1 MQVTDEEG
9 MSDKQTSP
17 GAGEQPGSQED
28 RQAGDTAAA
37 AQASESPA
45 ETPEAQAAPSG
56 GATEDAVDPAAR
68 VAELE
73 AELDKAR
80 GEAAEA
86 RDQML
91 RTLADMDN
99 LRKRTARDLENA
111 HKYALEKFAL
121 ELLPVRDSLELGLDA
136 ASDDAADVAKLREG
150 TELTL
155 KMLTTALEKHGI
167 AEVAPQGE
175 KFNPDLHQAMA
186 TQPSAEV
193 APDHVMNVYQKG
205 YTLNERLLRP
215 ALVIV
220 SAAPPQGGGEA

>member
-1 MQVTDEEG
+1 MQLTDEEG
-9 MSDKQTSP
+9 MSDKQTAH
-17 GAGEQPGSQED
+17 GAAEESVSEVD
-28 RQAGDTAAA
+28 RETGAA
-37 AQASESPA
+37 AQASETPA
-45 ETPEAQAAPSG
+45 EPPEAEGAPHAAAPDAASG
-56 GATEDAVDPAAR
+56 PEAR
-68 VAELE
+68 VAKLE
-73 AELDKAR
+73 AELEKAR
-80 GEAAEA
+80 GEAAES
-86 RDQML
+86 RDQVL
-91 RTLADMDN
+91 RTLAEMDN

-111 HKYALEKFAL
+111 HKYALEKFAM

-150 TELTL
+150 SELTL
-155 KMLTTALEKHGI
+155 KMLTAALEKHGI

-193 APDHVMNVYQKG
+193 APDHVVTVYQKG

-220 SAAPPQGGGEA
+220 SAQPPSPAPDGEGT

>member
-9 MSDKQTSP
+9 MSDEQTAHEA
-17 GAGEQPGSQED
+17 AGNPGSDTGAEP
-28 RQAGDTAAA
+28 TAAA
-37 AQASESPA
+37 VETPA
-45 ETPEAQAAPSG
+45 ETPEVETAPSG
-56 GATEDAVDPAAR
+56 ATAAGADDPLVR
-68 VAELE
+68 VAQLESELE
-73 AELDKAR
+73 KAQ

-86 RDQML
+86 RDQAL
-91 RTLADMDN
+91 RTLADMEN

-121 ELLPVRDSLELGLDA
+121 ELLPVRDSLELGLAA
-136 ASDDAADVAKLREG
+136 ASDAAADVAKLREG
-150 TELTL
+150 AELTL
-155 KMLTTALEKHGI
+155 KMLTTALDKHGI

-186 TQPSAEV
+186 TQPSDEV
-193 APDHVMNVYQKG
+193 APDHVTTVYQKG

-220 SAAPPQGGGEA
+220 SAPPPPGDSGT

>member
-1 MQVTDEEG
+1 
-9 MSDKQTSP
+9 MSDEQTAP
-17 GAGEQPGSQED
+17 GAAQDAGPDTD
-28 RQAGDTAAA
+28 RQAQDAEQVTEAPGTRETPVETTVEAASAAA
-37 AQASESPA
+37 A
-45 ETPEAQAAPSG
+45 
-56 GATEDAVDPAAR
+56 DPAAR
-68 VAELE
+68 KVELE
-73 AELDKAR
+73 AELEKLR

-99 LRKRTARDLENA
+99 LRKRTARDLESA

-136 ASDDAADVAKLREG
+136 ASGEAADIAKLREG

-155 KMLTTALEKHGI
+155 RMLTTALEKHGI

-175 KFNPDLHQAMA
+175 KFDPDLHQAMA
-186 TQPSAEV
+186 TQPSSEV
-193 APDHVMNVYQKG
+193 APDHVMTVYQKG

-220 SAAPPQGGGEA
+220 AAEPPPADAGGA

>member
-1 MQVTDEEG
+1 
-9 MSDKQTSP
+9 MSDEQTAP
-17 GAGEQPGSQED
+17 GAAQDAGHAAD
-28 RQAGDTAAA
+28 RQAQDAEVATQAPGTTETSTEPTAEAA
-37 AQASESPA
+37 SDA
-45 ETPEAQAAPSG
+45 
-56 GATEDAVDPAAR
+56 ATEPAAR
-68 VAELE
+68 VMELE
-73 AELDKAR
+73 AELEKLR

-99 LRKRTARDLENA
+99 LRKRTTRDLESA

-136 ASDDAADVAKLREG
+136 ASGDAADLAKLREG

-155 KMLTTALEKHGI
+155 RMLTSALEKHGI
-167 AEVAPQGE
+167 AEVAPHGE
-175 KFNPDLHQAMA
+175 KFDPDLHQAMA
-186 TQPSAEV
+186 TQPSSEI
-193 APDHVMNVYQKG
+193 APDHVMTVYQKG

-220 SAAPPQGGGEA
+220 AAEPPPAEAGGA